1 MMEKQTCRRCGRGG
15 PKDTL
20 GLFEETPEVLQ
31 RALAS
36 CNVHHRSNQIPNHM
50 MKEAVGG
57 DLKREPEVF
66 PRCPTGLV
74 YRTPVPP
81 LGLARLSEGLEGIFA
96 HDRSGRT
103 LEKPRIQRLGERPA
117 PMAMEGRP
125 GLCREAEMIKI
136 RAAQRIVTRM
146 ETGGG
151 VLYALDPDVVRQYSG
166 QGLLELFGLPSV
178 WKGGDRY
185 LAGRMHPAIG
195 SSRSDHRATGTS
207 ELLQGRLQ
215 LPLNGALLAL
225 DLPAVE
231 GGSIILEN
239 QLEAMVLHGVHIR
252 KVGGAQE

>member
-15 PKDTL
+15 PKVTL
-20 GLFEETPEVLQ
+20 WLFEETPEVLQ
-31 RALAS
+31 GALAS

-57 DLKREPEVF
+57 DPKREPEVF
-66 PRCPTGLV
+66 PGCPTGLV
-74 YRTPVPP
+74 YRTAVPP
-81 LGLARLSEGLEGIFA
+81 LGLARLSEGLEGILA

-117 PMAMEGRP
+117 PMAVEGRT
-125 GLCREAEMIKI
+125 GLCRKAEMIKI
-136 RAAQRIVTRM
+136 CTVHRIVTGM
-146 ETGGG
+146 EIGGG
-151 VLYALDPDVVRQYSG
+151 GLYAFDPDVTRQYCG
-166 QGLLELFGLPSV
+166 QGLLEFFGLPRV

-215 LPLNGALLAL
+215 LPLNGALRAL

>member
-1 MMEKQTCRRCGRGG
+1 
-15 PKDTL
+15 
-20 GLFEETPEVLQ
+20 
-31 RALAS
+31 
-36 CNVHHRSNQIPNHM
+36 
-50 MKEAVGG
+50 
-57 DLKREPEVF
+57 
-66 PRCPTGLV
+66 
-74 YRTPVPP
+74 
-81 LGLARLSEGLEGIFA
+81 
-96 HDRSGRT
+96 
-103 LEKPRIQRLGERPA
+103 
-117 PMAMEGRP
+117 
-125 GLCREAEMIKI
+125 MIKI

-151 VLYALDPDVVRQYSG
+151 VLYALDPDVVWQYSG

-178 WKGGDRY
+178 WKGGDRD

-195 SSRSDHRATGTS
+195 SSRSDHRATGTR

-252 KVGGAQE
+252 KVGWAQE